1 MSQFKVHHN
10 VIIACDQYGTIGNQ
24 GKLPWPNLSGD
35 LKRFRELTNGHVVVM
50 GRKTWQSLPMF
61 PNGLPGRTNVVI
73 TNDPEHYRR
82 FSLPK
87 PQLQTTPTG
96 VMFATIDQSWR
107 ILQDMADQEQKDLY
121 VFHIG
126 GVEIIEN
133 MLRSGH
139 TEALFITLVRK
150 PYPGDA
156 AIKILP
162 GILADAVLNNHPIF
176 SIAIEEEHE
185 DYTFYKLIAKT

>member
-1 MSQFKVHHN
+1 VTKYKVHHN

-35 LKRFRELTNGHVVVM
+35 LKRFRELTDGHVVVM

-61 PNGLPGRTNVVI
+61 PRGLPKRTNVVI
-73 TNDPEHYRR
+73 TEDPEHYRR
-82 FSLPK
+82 FSNINLLPRTAISGVTFTNLADSWDV
-87 PQLQTTPTG
+87 LQE
-96 VMFATIDQSWR
+96 
-107 ILQDMADQEQKDLY
+107 LADFEQKDIY

-126 GVEIIEN
+126 GVKLIET
-133 MLRSGH
+133 MLDSGLI
-139 TEALFITLVRK
+139 EALFITLVHK

-162 GILADAVLNNHPIF
+162 EILFDASLNKNPRF
-176 SIAIEEEHE
+176 KVVNEEEHG
-185 DYTFYKLIAKT
+185 DHTFYKLIAKT